1 MARTKRKAN
10 PLVPELTPATSTAR
24 VYKAAGYVRLS
35 VEDGGKP
42 GADTLEGQKALIG
55 GYIAEQADMQLVGL
69 FCDNGR
75 SGTDFARPQFEKLM
89 DLVRK
94 GQIDCIV
101 VKDLS
106 RFGRNYKETGN
117 YLERIFPFLGVR
129 FIAINDNFD
138 TLTAE
143 RTQDGYIVPLKNLI
157 NEVYSKDISRKSG
170 SALETKQLKGE
181 FIGAW
186 APYGYSKDPENKNHL
201 IAANLGGMLTPFGNP
216 QNLYLYTFFN
226 IPTGEFMGIMA
237 PPFAVSIALLTV
249 CCLFVRPEPMEI
261 EDEPI
266 RLPTGRTVLYLV
278 LFVLAIVIVF
288 RVIPYWIGLVVI
300 PAVLLIADPKAL
312 KMVDYPLLLTFVFFF
327 VFAGNMARID
337 AVRDL
342 LGALMSRDT
351 LLFSTLSCQFIS
363 NVPSAI
369 LLSHFTDNYREL
381 LLGVNIGGTGTLIAS
396 LASLITF
403 REYVKHN
410 PGRTKYY
417 IGVYS
422 AFNLAFLGLLLAF
435 TMLTR

>member
-1 MARTKRKAN
+1 
-10 PLVPELTPATSTAR
+10 
-24 VYKAAGYVRLS
+24 
-35 VEDGGKP
+35 
-42 GADTLEGQKALIG
+42 
-55 GYIAEQADMQLVGL
+55 
-69 FCDNGR
+69 
-75 SGTDFARPQFEKLM
+75 
-89 DLVRK
+89 
-94 GQIDCIV
+94 
-101 VKDLS
+101 
-106 RFGRNYKETGN
+106 
-117 YLERIFPFLGVR
+117 
-129 FIAINDNFD
+129 
-138 TLTAE
+138 
-143 RTQDGYIVPLKNLI
+143 
-157 NEVYSKDISRKSG
+157 
-170 SALETKQLKGE
+170 
-181 FIGAW
+181 
-186 APYGYSKDPENKNHL
+186 
-201 IAANLGGMLTPFGNP
+201 
-216 QNLYLYTFFN
+216 
-226 IPTGEFMGIMA
+226 MGIMA
-237 PPFAVSIALLTV
+237 PPFVVSITLLTV

-403 REYVKHN
+403 REYVKHD

-422 AFNLAFLGLLLAF
+422 AFNLGFLGLLLAF